1 MFYSFLHTDFKNAYN
16 FAPFVNNTPWY
27 VLSLI
32 SVFAGLLGIYIA
44 YLLYIKKA
52 VDPERIKSIFKPVY
66 VLSYNKVYIDEI
78 YNFLIVKPLQVFFD
92 FLWKVIDVKVI
103 DGAVNGIAG
112 AFAGFSVKA
121 RKIQNGMLMSYILTL
136 SIGAAA
142 LLFYYF
148 IR

>member
-1 MFYSFLHTDFKNAYN
+1 
-16 FAPFVNNTPWY
+16 
-27 VLSLI
+27 
-32 SVFAGLLGIYIA
+32 LL
-44 YLLYIKKA
+44 
-52 VDPERIKSIFKPVY
+52 
-66 VLSYNKVYIDEI
+66 
-78 YNFLIVKPLQVFFD
+78 VFFD